1 MKSNSTTI
9 PGSGYGDSSDTEIKN
24 IEKGVASEELTN
36 YFCLNNLRIQQMAN
50 SAHLNKTMDS
60 RNN

>member
-36 YFCLNNLRIQQMAN
+36 DFCSNNFIDSAN
-50 SAHLNKTMDS
+50 GQCSPS
-60 RNN
+60 E

>member
-36 YFCLNNLRIQQMAN
+36 DFCSNNFIDSAN
-50 SAHLNKTMDS
+50 GQCEPI
-60 RNN
+60 

>member
-36 YFCLNNLRIQQMAN
+36 DFCSNNLIDSAN
-50 SAHLNKTMDS
+50 GQ
-60 RNN
+60 